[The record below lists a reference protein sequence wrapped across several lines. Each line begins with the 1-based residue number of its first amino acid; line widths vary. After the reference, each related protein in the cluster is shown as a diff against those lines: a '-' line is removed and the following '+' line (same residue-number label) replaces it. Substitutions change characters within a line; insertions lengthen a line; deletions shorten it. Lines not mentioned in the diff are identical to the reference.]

1 MAQVA
6 AAGRWVRQQMDPMA
20 TARTQATLRTSPLH
34 PHRVC
39 TRARHRP
46 HSAFQLAHCP
56 PTRLDP
62 APHRSTR
69 PRLACRTATPRW
81 TTRRERTSPT
91 AWPSSKRSRLGER
104 SVPLATSLSPE
115 PSTRPYRHG
124 FNTQRSLNN
133 PTQNTR
139 RPHPLGG
146 RSDTAAVTLAE
157 KGWAMDRDRTLP
169 SPSSSHTHTPL
180 PPCSVQLPCSRP
192 RRQETR
198 RG

>member
-1 MAQVA
+1 MGASA
-6 AAGRWVRQQMDPMA
+6 DGYDGHG
-20 TARTQATLRTSPLH
+20 ARSGHPLNLALR

-39 TRARHRP
+39 TRARHKP

-69 PRLACRTATPRW
+69 PRLACRTARPRW
-81 TTRRERTSPT
+81 TSRSKRTRPT

-146 RSDTAAVTLAE
+146 RSRHRRSNARR
-157 KGWAMDRDRTLP
+157 KGVRCGSRSDPPLP

-180 PPCSVQLPCSRP
+180 PPCSMGPLCLRP
-192 RRQETR
+192 RRQATR